1 MILGMSTSTFT
12 LLHVLISLAGIGSG
26 LILVQGMLSGKRLD
40 GWTAIFLTTTV
51 LTSVT
56 VVHVSV

>member
-40 GWTAIFLTTTV
+40 GDFSDDHGADPRHG
-51 LTSVT
+51 
-56 VVHVSV
+56 VHVSV